1 MNWKER
7 QVGLINNDNNLSLK
21 KKKKKMFLKLNERK
35 TCKIQESPNETNFDH
50 LIYYYKNMSRK
61 RFNDFNNAIKLF
73 QIKED
78 NDIKLKEAKNERIIR
93 NFILQR
99 GHRKNFEQI

>member
-1 MNWKER
+1 
-7 QVGLINNDNNLSLK
+7 
-21 KKKKKMFLKLNERK
+21 MFLKLNERK

>member
-1 MNWKER
+1 
-7 QVGLINNDNNLSLK
+7 
-21 KKKKKMFLKLNERK
+21 
-35 TCKIQESPNETNFDH
+35 
-50 LIYYYKNMSRK
+50 MSRK

-93 NFILQR
+93 NFYTPKRSQEKFRANI
-99 GHRKNFEQI
+99 RKTFF

>member
-1 MNWKER
+1 
-7 QVGLINNDNNLSLK
+7 
-21 KKKKKMFLKLNERK
+21 
-35 TCKIQESPNETNFDH
+35 
-50 LIYYYKNMSRK
+50 MSRK